1 MLAKLILLSIVAC
14 AMSQLVYQE
23 PFYPPQPYHFSY
35 DAVNPVE
42 GGHHYHEETSD
53 ETNSRTGSY
62 GYTDAFGVY
71 RRVDYVADAGG
82 FRASVSTNEPGT
94 APSAPADAF
103 YSNPALAAVPASS

>member
-1 MLAKLILLSIVAC
+1 MLAKLIFLAVVAG
-14 AMSQLVYQE
+14 ALAQFIEGQD

-53 ETNSRTGSY
+53 ATNSRTGSY
-62 GYTDAFGVY
+62 GYTDAFGIQ

-82 FRASVSTNEPGT
+82 YRATVTTNEPGT
-94 APSAPADAF
+94 AASAPADAVYNSP
-103 YSNPALAAVPASS
+103 YSH

>member
-1 MLAKLILLSIVAC
+1 MLAKLIFLSIVAC
-14 AMSQLVYQE
+14 AMSQLIYPE
-23 PFYPPQPYHFSY
+23 PIYPPQPYHFSY
-35 DAVNPVE
+35 DSVNPLE

-103 YSNPALAAVPASS
+103 YSNPALTAVPAS

>member
-1 MLAKLILLSIVAC
+1 MLGKLVFLSVVAY
-14 AMSQLVYQE
+14 AMSQVIYTGAPIFE
-23 PFYPPQPYHFSY
+23 PAQPYHFGY

-42 GGHHYHEETSD
+42 GSHHYHEETSD

-103 YSNPALAAVPASS
+103 YSNPVPAAS